1 MFSQQKQKPLIL
13 AIYRFTEQIEGN
25 TFGMKV
31 ENFCQILLNSTDKKQ
46 YAWNKNVKFSPK
58 RPTADAAAFIRQ
70 PRDTT
75 EEGRSLSH

>member
-31 ENFCQILLNSTDKKQ
+31 DNFFQMLNSTDKKQ
-46 YAWNKNVKFSPK
+46 YAWNKNGSIFS
-58 RPTADAAAFIRQ
+58 
-70 PRDTT
+70 
-75 EEGRSLSH
+75 